1 MELRVRLIQLR
12 VRMMAP
18 SAMALRDMR
27 RLEAMRR
34 QIALVPLRRT
44 EQTATTAVALPTEQT
59 ATTAVAL
66 PEWRSAQ

>member
-12 VRMMAP
+12 VRMMAL

-34 QIALVPLRRT
+34 QIALVPLRRI
-44 EQTATTAVALPTEQT
+44 EQTATTVVALPTEQT
-59 ATTAVAL
+59 AIPVR
-66 PEWRSAQ
+66 PQQWWRSAQ